1 MAERKAKA
9 IVLMKVCYLLTTV
22 LLRLDPSQGVKEH
35 KCGICGR
42 EFTLLANMKR
52 HVLIHTNIRAY
63 QCHLCYKSFVQKQT
77 LKAHMIVHS
86 DVKPFKCKVGGCPGG
101 AWRGRAQRAV
111 QVRRKN
117 LQGTFYSV
125 SSEGPLRLREVCGQA
140 QACLLLCASL
150 HRSCAQLSPRSCP
163 VCLAVESVHRTWRQP
178 VQGALRVEGPFGE

>member
-1 MAERKAKA
+1 MAERKAKTA
-9 IVLMKVCYLLTTV
+9 VLMKVCYLLTTV
-22 LLRLDPSQGVKEH
+22 LSPLAPFQGVKEH

-101 AWRGRAQRAV
+101 ARRGRAQRAV
-111 QVRRKN
+111 QMLRKN

-125 SSEGPLRLREVCGQA
+125 SSEGPLRLRVGLRPSPGLSA
-140 QACLLLCASL
+140 VLC
-150 HRSCAQLSPRSCP
+150 RSPPQLCSAEP
-163 VCLAVESVHRTWRQP
+163 
-178 VQGALRVEGPFGE
+178 